1 MNALRVYGPEHKVN
15 LKQYYIKHKEQITE
29 RHKQYYEIHKDKI
42 LAARK
47 QKITCKCGCIVRK
60 SDFPRHQRTKKHHDL
75 LNNQ

>member
-1 MNALRVYGPEHKVN
+1 MNAHKDK
-15 LKQYYIKHKEQITE
+15 LKLYYIKHKEQITE

-47 QKITCKCGCIVRK
+47 KKVACECKCIVRK
-60 SDFPRHQRTKKHHDL
+60 GDYKRHQRTKKHQDF